1 MTTKLTLSVNAKL
14 AAKARRYAK
23 KRGTSVSK
31 LFEEHISSI
40 QESTQDKERRVM
52 LENLRKLKGI
62 AKAASKAASYK
73 DIIADSLIEKHLK

>member
-1 MTTKLTLSVNAKL
+1 MTTKMTLSVNAKL

-40 QESTQDKERRVM
+40 HEGSEDKEKRVM

-62 AKAASKAASYK
+62 AKAASRTVSYK
-73 DIIADSLIEKHLK
+73 DIIADSLIENHLK

>member
-62 AKAASKAASYK
+62 AKAASKAANYK